1 MTSLGNMMTSTM
13 IDNVKAPLVCILAYD
28 NLCMFEF
35 GIALE
40 VFALPRPELP
50 EWYDYK
56 VIATKAGEINGMG
69 GVSIEANHDL
79 TLLAQA
85 TLIVIPGWNGEVSDD
100 LKLALCNAHDNGVRI
115 ATICSGVFLPAA
127 CGLLDG
133 KQATTHWRY
142 TEKLQQT
149 YPNIKVN
156 PDVLYID
163 EGLILTSAGSAA
175 GLDLCLHIVRNDF
188 GPKVA
193 NIVSRR
199 LVLPTHR
206 EGGQAQ
212 FIPRPI
218 IKKNDLFSPLLDE
231 IRSTLN
237 EDWTVKRM
245 ADKAA
250 ISSRTLLRRFKDTTG
265 ESPLMWVTMERL
277 SLARELLETTKL
289 NVNQIANASGFLSSE
304 LLRHHFKRHYQLSPL
319 RYRSQFINP

>member
-1 MTSLGNMMTSTM
+1 MMS
-13 IDNVKAPLVCILAYD
+13 DNANSPLVCILAYN

-40 VFALPRPELP
+40 VFALPRPELSQ
-50 EWYDYK
+50 WYDYK
-56 VIATKAGEINGMG
+56 VIATEAGDINGMG
-69 GVSIEANHDL
+69 GVNINASHDL
-79 TLLAQA
+79 SLLAQA
-85 TLIVIPGWNGEVSDD
+85 TLIIVPGWNGNVSDT
-100 LKLALCNAHDNGVRI
+100 LKSALTNAHANGVRI

-127 CGLLDG
+127 CGLLNG

-142 TEKLQQT
+142 TKKLQQE
-149 YPNIKVN
+149 YPDIKVN

-188 GPKVA
+188 GYEIA
-193 NIVSRR
+193 NIVARR
-199 LVLPTHR
+199 LVLPVHR

-212 FIPRPI
+212 FVPRPI
-218 IKKNDLFSPLLDE
+218 IKSNDLFSPLLDE

-237 EDWTVKRM
+237 EDWPLKRM

-250 ISSRTLLRRFKDTTG
+250 ISSRTLLRRFKDATG

-277 SLARELLETTKL
+277 ALVRELLETTTL
-289 NVNQIANASGFLSSE
+289 NINQIANASGFISPE

-319 RYRSQFINP
+319 RYRSQFVETKVEISTD

>member
-1 MTSLGNMMTSTM
+1 MV
-13 IDNVKAPLVCILAYD
+13 IDNAKAPLVCILTYD

-40 VFALPRPELP
+40 VFALSRPELS

-56 VIATKAGEINGMG
+56 VVATKAGDINGMG
-69 GVSIEANHDL
+69 GVSIDASHDL
-79 TLLAQA
+79 TLLSQA
-85 TLIVIPGWNGEVSDD
+85 TLIVVPGWSGEVSDA
-100 LKLALCNAHDNGVRI
+100 LKVALTNAHATGVRI

-142 TEKLQQT
+142 TEKLQKA

-163 EGLILTSAGSAA
+163 EGLMLTSAGSAA

-188 GPKVA
+188 GHKVA
-193 NIVSRR
+193 NIVARR
-199 LVLPTHR
+199 LVLPAHR

-212 FIPRPI
+212 FVPRPI
-218 IKKNDLFSPLLDE
+218 IKHNDLFSPLLDE

-237 EDWTVKRM
+237 EDWPVKRM

-250 ISSRTLLRRFKDTTG
+250 TSSRTLLRRFKDVTG

-289 NVNQIANASGFLSSE
+289 NVNQIANASGFISPE

-319 RYRSQFINP
+319 RYRSQFIKT